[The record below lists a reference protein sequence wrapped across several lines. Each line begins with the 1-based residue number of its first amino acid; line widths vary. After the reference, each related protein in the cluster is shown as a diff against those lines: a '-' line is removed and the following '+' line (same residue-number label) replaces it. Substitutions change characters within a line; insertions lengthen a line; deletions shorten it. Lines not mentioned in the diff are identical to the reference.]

1 MAAILWIVLATIIIL
16 GIIAIFTIKKS
27 KKPHDPDYRT
37 LFTLGLVF
45 FVIGLGSQNSVMWI
59 LGLVFFIVGMAKKD
73 KWKKQKK
80 WSELS
85 SSERNI
91 KFLIIGGV
99 VVALL
104 LGILVVFLRN
114 GA

>member
-27 KKPHDPDYRT
+27 KKPHEPDYRT
-37 LFTLGLVF
+37 FFILGLVF
-45 FVIGLGSQNSVMWI
+45 FVIGLGSQNSAMWI
-59 LGLVFFIVGMAKKD
+59 IGLALFTIGITNKD

-99 VVALL
+99 VVVLL
-104 LGILVVFLRN
+104 LGVLVVFLRN
-114 GA
+114 GV